1 LFLTG
6 FANKAY
12 AAVFEKNIDTYKN
25 PTNLNP
31 FTAIPDAWKS
41 AMDTTSSAIN
51 WIKDLPPLPEM
62 TINLTNTLY
71 SLLTEL
77 ILRTPLW
84 LFSGEWFAQTTY
96 LFSIMAVSI
105 VSFLTIVEGIKKYFR
120 KESVDVLTISKRWFL
135 VAGLSSIA
143 PMLFQKSFALLNWF
157 TGWINSI
164 GGEMMFNVQ
173 SGMPFDYL
181 ILLLFDLVL
190 LSQVVPILLQNGR
203 RFFDIMCL
211 AVTTPLA
218 LTTFI
223 FDPLSH
229 IFRQW
234 WSSLK
239 ALSLVQLVY
248 AAFLLLLGLF
258 IYGAPTPSDFLGF
271 LTKMLI
277 IIGAFARLKNPP
289 LFIKRHL
296 DQGGTIGDIYNEGA
310 KSRKS
315 FIKDMKSGKGVIK
328 NLTNPTK
335 AMYNMIVPKAPEK
348 VNPTSRMS
356 RIHGK

>member
-1 LFLTG
+1 M
-6 FANKAY
+6 
-12 AAVFEKNIDTYKN
+12 DS
-25 PTNLNP
+25 PNLGILP
-31 FTAIPDAWKS
+31 KIPDAWET
-41 AMDTTSSAIN
+41 AMDSISSAIN
-51 WIKDLPPLPEM
+51 WVKDLPPLPEM

-71 SLLTEL
+71 ELLTTL

-96 LFSIMAVSI
+96 LFSIMSISI

-120 KESVDVLTISKRWFL
+120 KESVDVVTISKRWFL

-143 PMLFQKSFALLNWF
+143 PILFQKSFALLNWF

-164 GGEMMFNVQ
+164 GGDMMFNVQ

-190 LSQVVPILLQNGR
+190 ISQVVPILMQNAR

-211 AVTTPLA
+211 ALVSPLA
-218 LTTFI
+218 GVCWVFN
-223 FDPLSH
+223 PLNH
-229 IFRQW
+229 LFKQW

-239 ALSLVQLVY
+239 TLSLVQLVY

-296 DQGGTIGDIYNEGA
+296 DSGGTIGDVYNEGA
-310 KSRKS
+310 KARRG
-315 FIKDMKSGKGVIK
+315 FIKDMKSGKGVVGSFA
-328 NLTNPTK
+328 NPTK